1 MQQDQ
6 RFATVPR
13 TVHKED
19 AMDYVKPYG
28 VVDSMLAGGAV
39 KLSLPPRQLILRGML
54 AGAYLGIGTSMAV
67 TVAVETGYWIIGSL
81 LFPFGLALAILLGAE
96 IITGSFA
103 LLPCAAVAGQKNA
116 GLRQVFANW
125 GWVFLGNLLGST
137 LVCGVVRDCPH
148 DRRRRPDQCSRD
160 QADCDCRS
168 ENQLLCVTRHGWPP
182 RGLHER
188 DAL

>member
-1 MQQDQ
+1 
-6 RFATVPR
+6 
-13 TVHKED
+13 
-19 AMDYVKPYG
+19 MDYVKPYG

-39 KLSLPPRQLILRGML
+39 KLSLPPRQLLLRGML

-116 GLRQVFANW
+116 GLRQVLPT
-125 GWVFLGNLLGST
+125 GVGSSS
-137 LVCGVVRDCPH
+137 VIFSEASYMRG
-148 DRRRRPDQCSRD
+148 CSRLPS
-160 QADCDCRS
+160 QPPETRRS
-168 ENQLLCVTRHGWPP
+168 MQS
-182 RGLHER
+182 ER
-188 DAL
+188 S